1 MRAVSEADFRTEVL
15 EADRK
20 VVVDFWAPWCGPC
33 KAVAPELEKLAEKHT
48 EVEFVKVNVDD
59 APTVAADYQI
69 MGIPT
74 IGMFESGELRATSVG
89 AKPAEKIAQDLG
101 L

>member
-48 EVEFVKVNVDD
+48 EVEF
-59 APTVAADYQI
+59 PR
-69 MGIPT
+69 
-74 IGMFESGELRATSVG
+74 LRRGTPQGG
-89 AKPAEKIAQDLG
+89 AG
-101 L
+101 R